1 MNVIWATRGRSWGF
15 RFLLDGGMADPL
27 QAYEEA
33 FAGTEGQSEVC
44 KRVGSH
50 VALRFPDP
58 LDRRDQAGRTIPHDI
73 VVLPPLAADV
83 DTVAD
88 GLRLVWPALAGAFA
102 KLWTLS
108 HPPAARDVTFAM
120 DDNAV

>member
-15 RFLLDGGMADPL
+15 RFLLDGGLADPL
-27 QAYEEA
+27 ETYDQA
-33 FAGTEGQSEVC
+33 FAGTDGQSEVC

-58 LDRRDQAGRTIPHDI
+58 LDRRDEATRTIPHDI
-73 VVLPPLAADV
+73 VVLPPLSADV

-102 KLWTLS
+102 KLWTRS
-108 HPPAARDVTFAM
+108 DPPAARDVRLAM
-120 DDNAV
+120 DDHAV